1 MSIVGQS
8 ILAQPPPL
16 KVGVEAPDR
25 YRITLATMITEPW
38 LLFGAWLVGGL
49 VLALLGFWQIAV
61 VTSGI
66 GAVVDA
72 LFQRRLRQLW
82 QAERIDPK
90 VGVRGLI
97 PIVAI
102 RFGLGVAGAIA
113 VVITTPG
120 PVVMAVVLMLQAW
133 SICVAMAQ
141 FNAVPR
147 LFVTAIVPPLVAVVC
162 AVWPYLLTPA
172 GPAVAVSMLLL
183 VAILVVIARQAGQV
197 WQAWSQSCAENAQ
210 LIEDLKTARV
220 AADAASQAKST
231 FLATMS
237 HEVRTPLNGILGMT
251 QVMALHPLDDQQRER
266 VEVIRRSGETLLG
279 TLNAVL
285 DLSRIEAGRM
295 ELIDGV
301 VRPAQMVSDSVSAFA
316 ASAVLKG
323 LSLTASAGP
332 EVAGA
337 FRGDPVR
344 VRQIIDNL
352 VGNAV
357 KFTQSGSVH
366 VSVMHRDGALV
377 FDVRDT
383 GNGIASQ
390 DLVRVFSP
398 FAQADGSH
406 RRSHEGSGLG
416 LAICRELAELMQGR
430 VEAESVVGQGSVFRL
445 SVPAVPTKAEV
456 ANDAA
461 ALDETTGGFRVL
473 VAEDNETNRMV
484 IRSLLEPLG
493 ATVQVVADGQEAIM
507 AVATSVFDLI
517 LMDVQMPVMD
527 GLAATRAI
535 RRGQAGPG
543 PANLPI
549 IGLTGNA
556 MDHQVAECLAAG
568 MTAVVAKPVHL
579 PMLVAAINSALS
591 EEPVERTRASSG
603 F

>member
-1 MSIVGQS
+1 MKIDGQS

-38 LLFGAWLVGGL
+38 LLFGAWLAGGM

-66 GAVVDA
+66 GAIVDA

-82 QAERIDPK
+82 QAERIDPE

-102 RFGLGVAGAIA
+102 RFALGVAGAIA
-113 VVITTPG
+113 VVITAPG
-120 PVVMAVVLMLQAW
+120 PVTMAVVLMLQAW

-147 LFVTAIVPPLVAVVC
+147 LFITAIAPPLVAVVC

-210 LIEDLKTARV
+210 LIEELKMARM
-220 AADAASQAKST
+220 AADSASQAKST

-251 QVMALHPLDDQQRER
+251 QVMALHPLEDQQRER

-301 VRPAQMVSDSVSAFA
+301 VRPAQIVSDSVSAFA

-332 EVAGA
+332 DVAGV
-337 FRGDPVR
+337 FKGDPVR
-344 VRQIIDNL
+344 LRQIIDNL

-366 VSVMHRDGALV
+366 VSVTHRDGALV

-383 GNGIASQ
+383 GDGIAPQ
-390 DLVRVFSP
+390 DLERVFSP
-398 FAQADGSH
+398 FEQADGSH

-416 LAICRELAELMQGR
+416 LSICRELAELMHGR
-430 VEAESVVGQGSVFRL
+430 IEAESVPGQGSVFRL
-445 SVPAVPTKAEV
+445 TVPAVPTEAEV
-456 ANDAA
+456 ANDAGA
-461 ALDETTGGFRVL
+461 FDEAKGGIRVL
-473 VAEDNETNRMV
+473 VAEDNDTNRMV
-484 IRSLLEPLG
+484 IRSLLESMG
-493 ATVQVVADGQEAIM
+493 AEVQIVADGQEAVA
-507 AVATSVFDLI
+507 AVAAQAFDLV

-527 GLAATRAI
+527 GLTATRAI
-535 RRGQAGPG
+535 RQGQAGSG
-543 PANLPI
+543 AMDLPI

-568 MTAVVAKPVHL
+568 MTAVVVKPIQLQV
-579 PMLVAAINSALS
+579 LVATINGILS
-591 EEPVERTRASSG
+591 EAPPEATKAGSG